1 MSENL
6 GLIEALHRVREIVLN
21 NYPNNVSDTDLISAY
36 NGEVKRRKIIKV
48 KKAKKKD
55 NIEVEPWRIRP
66 FTKLYLKCKNTN
78 KLYDATTEELV
89 GQYIF
94 DPDSEIEKIDLF
106 K

>member
-1 MSENL
+1 MKHWK
-6 GLIEALHRVREIVLN
+6 IILN

-36 NGEVKRRKIIKV
+36 NG
-48 KKAKKKD
+48 KKKE
-55 NIEVEPWRIRP
+55 NYKSKKQRKGQSETSKP